1 MKSGSAVL
9 NICFI
14 NKYSLP
20 KVIQINLFYL
30 GMSSGKTSGKRVN
43 EIVASLKRDE
53 IRGVGDHHLEMVPL
67 KIPSLPPTM
76 SSCSCIKI
84 SYEVKVILFVSN
96 MIASWHQNFEQQG
109 VR

>member
-1 MKSGSAVL
+1 
-9 NICFI
+9 
-14 NKYSLP
+14 
-20 KVIQINLFYL
+20 
-30 GMSSGKTSGKRVN
+30 MSSGKTSGKRVN
-43 EIVASLKRDE
+43 DIVASFKRDE

-84 SYEVKVILFVSN
+84 SYEVKVILCVSN

-109 VR
+109 VRLGYIMPIK